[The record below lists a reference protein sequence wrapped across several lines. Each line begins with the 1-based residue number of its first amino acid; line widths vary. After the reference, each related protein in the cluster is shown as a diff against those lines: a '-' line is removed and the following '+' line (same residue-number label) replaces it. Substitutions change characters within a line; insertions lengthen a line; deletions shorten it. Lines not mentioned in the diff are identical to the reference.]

1 MERFASLL
9 DGTIFTVSSEAYS
22 AFLARLNELPK
33 PNDGLRR
40 TMQTTPPWECKSAP
54 KWPPLTAFDTLI
66 LSRKFRSG

>member
-54 KWPPLTAFDTLI
+54 KWPP
-66 LSRKFRSG
+66 